1 MWDQYLFQ
9 IIERSITIQVFH
21 FQRRDFFKSIFT
33 LQQKGISIVKFM
45 TSQWSCKSAYIL
57 GIVVTN
63 TQVERFICLFSCWCC
78 CTSFW
83 VFFYFGCFLVKLQHF
98 PFKSFEIWDIQNST
112 DRMESC
118 SSPFSE
124 ILSLLRVENA
134 SPSLPWESRS
144 ISGCRLT
151 PPNLIT
157 HNSTVLCCMTY
168 AKQAEGNF
176 RLQLLYN
183 SRSPSPGA
191 CNLPIFVQRRFHK

>member
-1 MWDQYLFQ
+1 M
-9 IIERSITIQVFH
+9 
-21 FQRRDFFKSIFT
+21 FT
-33 LQQKGISIVKFM
+33 KGISIVKFM

-63 TQVERFICLFSCWCC
+63 TQGERFVCLFSCWCWC
-78 CTSFW
+78 CCCNSFC
-83 VFFYFGCFLVKLQHF
+83 FFFFGCFVVKLQHF
-98 PFKSFEIWDIQNST
+98 PFKSFDIWDIQNST

-134 SPSLPWESRS
+134 SPSLAWESRR
-144 ISGCRLT
+144 ISSCRLT

-157 HNSTVLCCMTY
+157 HKSTVLCCMECP
-168 AKQAEGNF
+168 KQAEGNF

-183 SRSPSPGA
+183 
-191 CNLPIFVQRRFHK
+191 RRCTRKIV